1 MTRRRV
7 IAIAVIAALALALG
21 GGWWYSKQS
30 ARTTVATATAS
41 TQPLVVTVNAKG
53 TITPDAQASVT
64 APVAGTLASVAV
76 TDGQS
81 VEAGQVLGAMD
92 AAPLDRA
99 VAQAEAQ
106 YAAARAMP
114 TGSDRLNR
122 SRDAA
127 THAAQLAL
135 DQARADRERAELTAP
150 VAGTVQ
156 FTSLSLAPGLP
167 ALFTTAAGVA
177 VTEGM
182 TLFSIVDPASLRF
195 DAQVDE
201 SDIAG
206 VAVDMPA
213 SVHLDAFAGTAFTGT
228 VESVR
233 PVAVTTSTGGVAFRT
248 VIRVDRAG
256 KALMNGMT
264 GDADIATAAIPDALV
279 VPVQAVVADGSKRY
293 VWVVDGDTVSSADV
307 SVGPSTDTL
316 TQVTAG
322 LDAGVRVATT
332 NLSDLTEGAKVHA
345 TP

>member
-1 MTRRRV
+1 MKRRTLT
-7 IAIAVIAALALALG
+7 IAVIAALVLALA
-21 GGWWYSKQS
+21 GGWWFSTQY

-41 TQPLVVTVNAKG
+41 NQTLIVTVTAKG
-53 TITPDAQASVT
+53 TVTPDTQATVT

-76 TDGQS
+76 TDGQA
-81 VEAGQVLGAMD
+81 VDAGQVLGTMD

-106 YAAARAMP
+106 YAAARALP

-135 DQARADRERAELTAP
+135 DQARADRERAELKAP

-177 VTEGM
+177 VTQGM
-182 TLFSIVDPASLRF
+182 TLFTIVDPASLRF

-213 SVHLDAFAGTAFTGT
+213 SVHLDSFADTAFTGT

-233 PVAVTTSTGGVAFRT
+233 PVAVSTSTGGVAFRT

-264 GDADIATAAIPDALV
+264 GEADIATAALPDALV
-279 VPVQAVVADGSKRY
+279 VPVRAVVSDGSKRY
-293 VWVVDGDTVSSADV
+293 VWVVDGDTVRRADV

-316 TQVTAG
+316 TQVTGG

-332 NLSDLTEGAKVHA
+332 NLTDLTEGARVHA